1 MIEEFAA
8 GFFMAFR
15 VDTFAMMGA
24 GLFFGMLVG
33 SLPGFTTL
41 MAMAILLP
49 VSFFL
54 EPIVGIP
61 FLLGIY
67 KGGIFGGSIPAIL
80 VSMPGTGAAVA
91 TTADGY
97 ALTQKGHSRKALDMA
112 LFSSIFGDFSSD
124 VLTIFMIFPIALLVM
139 QFGPPEL
146 AAILF
151 MSLIIIAVT
160 AGSNPL
166 KSLMMMILGLWISFV
181 GTDPLG
187 GVERFTFGL
196 FDLKGGVPLLPMLIG
211 LFALPEIAAVIGRRV
226 DVGQTAK
233 IVGDRLRLSELKRCF
248 RTILRST
255 AIGTAIGIIPGL
267 GQVVAA
273 MLGYTAAKNASDTPE
288 NFGKGELEGVAAA
301 EAANNAVNGPTLVP
315 LLTLGIPGDNVTA
328 ILLGAFVAQGLR
340 PGPQLFEEQGAT
352 VFAIL
357 TAMVFANILF
367 LVIGYLSIP
376 FFARL
381 VTIKN
386 SMLIPAVIM
395 FAFAGSYVFRSDPV
409 DLLMLIGFG
418 AFGIIAKIA
427 RFEVMP
433 MVMGFILGG
442 PLEYSFG
449 QTMAMSEGN
458 LVVFALTQRPGM
470 LAILILTPLIG
481 FFLWR
486 RMANLSR
493 NENTKT
499 PETTEEGKTD
509 FQS

>member
-1 MIEEFAA
+1 MLDQFAE
-8 GFFMAFR
+8 GFFMALR
-15 VDTFAMMGA
+15 LDTFLMMGA
-24 GLFFGMLVG
+24 GLFFGMLIG

-91 TTADGY
+91 TTFDGH
-97 ALTQKGHSRKALDMA
+97 ALTKKGQSRKALDMA
-112 LFSSIFGDFSSD
+112 LFASIFGDFSSD
-124 VLTIFMIFPIALLVM
+124 IFTILMIFPIALLVM

-151 MSLIIIAVT
+151 MSLVIIAAT
-160 AGSNPL
+160 SGTNPVKGL
-166 KSLMMMILGLWISFV
+166 IMMTLGLWLSFI

-196 FDLKGGVPLLPMLIG
+196 FELKSGVPLLPMLIG
-211 LFALPEIAAVIGRRV
+211 VFALPEIVSVIGRKVNTENIVR
-226 DVGQTAK
+226 
-233 IVGDRLRLSELKRCF
+233 IVGDRLRFAEFKRCF
-248 RTILRST
+248 RTICRST
-255 AIGTAIGIIPGL
+255 VIGTSIGIIPGL

-273 MLGYTAAKNASDTPE
+273 MMGYTAAKNASPNPE
-288 NFGKGELEGVAAA
+288 NFGKGEIEGVAAA

-315 LLTLGIPGDNVTA
+315 LLTLGIPGDNITA

-340 PGPQLFEEQGAT
+340 PGPQLFEDQGAT

-357 TAMVFANILF
+357 TAMVFANLLF
-367 LVIGYLSIP
+367 LVIGYLAIP
-376 FFARL
+376 FFARI

-386 SMLIPAVIM
+386 AMLIPIVIM

-409 DLLMLIGFG
+409 DLLMLVGFG
-418 AFGIIAKIA
+418 AFGVVARAAK
-427 RFEVMP
+427 FEVMP
-433 MVMGFILGG
+433 MVMGFILGQ
-442 PLEYSFG
+442 PLEYAFG

-458 LVVFALTQRPGM
+458 LLTFALMERQGM
-470 LAILILTPLIG
+470 LAILVATPLIG
-481 FFLWR
+481 YYLWR
-486 RMANLSR
+486 RMTSVSR
-493 NENTKT
+493 RKFAEQ
-499 PETTEEGKTD
+499 P
-509 FQS
+509 